1 MEIEQNFYTFLC
13 VNNPSLS
20 QEMGVSFLEENEKN
34 LKWLLSKLEAAIS
47 YEIRL
52 TDGHGCSAPNI
63 EDEENISYYKDM
75 TPFYFQTGHPICKF
89 IPKDSSHS
97 PPTFQLPIYFGKL
110 ISELRC
116 ILASKLE
123 CDRNNI
129 RLFFGEEELG
139 WCGELPKSL
148 TITPGI
154 IYYHVENYSI
164 MPNEGP
170 EKGHS
175 QLFVRT
181 LNGRTLTIN
190 INLCDWVESAKLLI
204 LIKDQEGLLP
214 DEQRLIFAGRQM
226 EDSATI
232 SDYNIQKE
240 STLHLVYRA
249 RGGGGGAQF
258 ADISN
263 TEAKQSLEFSSSAPD
278 WRTCQ
283 QGINLEGPCMN
294 TQCQAFNQSVIIPI
308 SLSTFDLILDQSKS
322 KCPVCAQ
329 FVKPNTC
336 GFLDC
341 YYSFTGIKLSEE
353 GKPPERVRGD
363 WVSAPGETFTYFN
376 PMKAGIVEW
385 AMLKIHVKYYESTD
399 TGKCQI
405 CHGGNEQ
412 KEKKEYQQLAC
423 NHKIHEMCMKALP
436 QRLQEI
442 LTHNNGCLICIST
455 V

>member
-13 VNNPSLS
+13 TNIPSLS
-20 QEMGVSFLEENEKN
+20 QEMGVSFLEEDEKN
-34 LKWLLSKLEAAIS
+34 FKWLLSKLDSAIPG

-75 TPFYFQTGHPICKF
+75 TPFYFHADPIYKF
-89 IPKDSSHS
+89 IPKDSPHS
-97 PPTFQLPIYFGKL
+97 PPTFQLAINIRTR
-110 ISELRC
+110 ISALRC
-116 ILASKLE
+116 ILATKLE

-129 RLFFGEEELG
+129 RLFLGEEVG
-139 WCGELPKSL
+139 WGNLLKSL
-148 TITPGI
+148 TIAPGI
-154 IYYHVENYSI
+154 IYYQVENYSI

-170 EKGHS
+170 GKGCS
-175 QLFVRT
+175 QIFYKNLKGGTRT
-181 LNGRTLTIN
+181 ITIN
-190 INLCDWVESAKLLI
+190 LYDWIDSVKNVIEEK
-204 LIKDQEGLLP
+204 EELP
-214 DEQRLIFAGRQM
+214 REQQRLIFAGKQL
-226 EDSATI
+226 EEGVTLF
-232 SDYNIQKE
+232 DYNIQKE
-240 STLHLVYRA
+240 STLHLVLRL

-263 TEAKQSLEFSSSAPD
+263 TEAKESLEFSSSAPD
-278 WRTCQ
+278 WRTCK
-283 QGINLEGPCMN
+283 QGINLEGRCMN
-294 TQCQAFNQSVIIPI
+294 VDCPAFYQLVIIPI
-308 SLSTFDLILDQSKS
+308 SLSKFDLILDQSKS

-341 YYSFTGIKLSEE
+341 YYSFTGIKISEE
-353 GKPPERVRGD
+353 GKSPERVRGD
-363 WVSAPGETFTYFN
+363 WVSAPGDNFTYFN

-385 AMLKIHVKYYESTD
+385 TMLKIHVKNYASPD

-412 KEKKEYQQLAC
+412 EVDVGKMEYQQLAC
-423 NHKIHEMCMKALP
+423 DHKVHKKCMDDLT
-436 QRLQEI
+436 QRLQEE
-442 LTHNNGCLICIST
+442 LTHNNGCLICRSR